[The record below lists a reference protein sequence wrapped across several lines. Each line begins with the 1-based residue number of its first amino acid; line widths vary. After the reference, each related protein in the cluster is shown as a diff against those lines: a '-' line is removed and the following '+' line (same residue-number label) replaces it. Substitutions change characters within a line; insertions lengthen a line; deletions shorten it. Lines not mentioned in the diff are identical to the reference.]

1 MNIGDHELH
10 GFSFSWFLF
19 VLWVRFSSSFSF
31 FSPFWAVFVVFF
43 AQEHGPSPGPGFTNI
58 KLAFLMFGVFFK
70 FGM

>member
-43 AQEHGPSPGPGFTNI
+43 AQEHGPVHEQNHEQGFGQEILDHMTSPLTT
-58 KLAFLMFGVFFK
+58 
-70 FGM
+70 